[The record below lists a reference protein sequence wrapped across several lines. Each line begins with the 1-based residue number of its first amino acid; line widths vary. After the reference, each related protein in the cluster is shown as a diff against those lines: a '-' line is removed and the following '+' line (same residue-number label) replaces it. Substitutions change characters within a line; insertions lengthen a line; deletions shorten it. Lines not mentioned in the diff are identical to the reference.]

1 MNKKIIKNGLLALLS
16 ATFLGSCSQG
26 ETANLDDYEI
36 KEGETKTAQL
46 IAYLDT
52 PTNIDVLKPRFT
64 MPSWHYEDGAI
75 FFNDWNAFS
84 KEETALFAKKYGYS
98 LDLYD
103 DYTRCSGSNLLS
115 YNRHE
120 DSAPGPSYEL
130 VTDKI
135 TGTVVV
141 PALIGDLKEYKI
153 ISKLDEK
160 KSFTVYASVSPLT
173 VSVWT
178 VK

>member
-1 MNKKIIKNGLLALLS
+1 MNNKIIKNSLLALLS
-16 ATFLGSCSQG
+16 AIFLGSCSQG
-26 ETANLDDYEI
+26 EVANLDDYEI

-46 IAYLDT
+46 VTYLDT

-64 MPSWHYEDGAI
+64 MPSWHY
-75 FFNDWNAFS
+75 NDWNAFS

-141 PALIGDLKEYKI
+141 PALIGDLKEYKVT
-153 ISKLDEK
+153 SKSDEN